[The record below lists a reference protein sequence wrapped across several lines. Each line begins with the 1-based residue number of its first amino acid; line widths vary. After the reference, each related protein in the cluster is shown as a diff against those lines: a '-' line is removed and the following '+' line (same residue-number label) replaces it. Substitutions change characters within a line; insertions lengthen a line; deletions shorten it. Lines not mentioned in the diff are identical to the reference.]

1 MITISVESLARVLGT
16 QPGAISEALKSEG
29 DEQKPQTEIDNYLV
43 SAFQKK
49 IDQAVRDGRD
59 EGFGRGKRESLSEIE
74 KWVSENYEVAPTGDI
89 KSQIQQLS
97 EKLAKKPE
105 IKPEEIE
112 KSEVFQTKLSE
123 AVNAVK
129 SKFEEKEN
137 EFRTQQ
143 EQWRRQRIERILS
156 KQAENLLKQN
166 NFIVPEDEKIANN
179 LKNLFVRSLMSD
191 EYDFK
196 LSESEDDFQI
206 TDKNGNPLKDDLHNV
221 IGFEDIGL
229 EKAREFFTVRSGDGR
244 DVSGNRT
251 QTPTGGGSAYKF
263 EDMESAMK
271 AYYAEKDPEKQT
283 QIREAMKSISEDAA

>member
-16 QPGAISEALKSEG
+16 QPGAIQQALNAEG
-29 DEQKPQTEIDNYLV
+29 DEQKPQNEIDNYLV

-49 IDQAVRDGRD
+49 IDQAVRDGKD

-74 KWVSENYEVAPTGDI
+74 KWVSENYNVAPTGDI

-105 IKPEEIE
+105 IRPEEIE

-129 SKFEEKEN
+129 TKFEEKEN
-137 EFRTQQ
+137 EFRAKE

-156 KQAENLLKQN
+156 KRADDLLKQN
-166 NFIVPEDEKIANN
+166 NFIIPEDEKIANN
-179 LKNLFVRSLMSD
+179 LKNLYVRSLMSD

>member
-29 DEQKPQTEIDNYLV
+29 DEPKPQPEIDNYLV

-251 QTPTGGGSAYKF
+251 QTPTGTGAYKF